1 MAESSRRF
9 RKSTSTS
16 IAATSAIALALGG
29 LSVVGPGPLAPYAA
43 AATLSGGIRDKSG
56 AVEKDAQQASDL
68 PAGSCVVSETDTAK
82 HSQAGFSWN
91 TLEPSSTSPDQT
103 LWGLSVSFD
112 NSKDRTFADWSF
124 TNGANLGKVLGT
136 GNVPSMEAGQTFLD
150 KSVTH
155 KADESIEITGSRDQR
170 NLNLYADLTAEK
182 VKQFAS
188 ATAENPVRYAWQS
201 NYKKDNPSGLKATE
215 GDSSVFSATVNPWP
229 SENIECNPITV
240 SWENWEKH
248 VIVPGDETKV
258 GTVNIPAVQ
267 NDGEDDSMSRMVVEA
282 YDGNGKFIG
291 TTDPEASGGTQN
303 LRIDEKTG
311 DIYFTWPEYRGTD
324 LATDKN
330 VNFSVLAKPRTVD
343 QLQAAAD
350 HNNEWGENKAFD
362 SSNSLTRYSKA
373 NVIDSKAFSLDDTEY
388 HDPKYDKTDAA
399 IISGV
404 DSATGPL
411 ATEPQKVTFTQTP
424 DLIKELAKKKGDNG
438 YEAKV
443 ELDEKYVYEG

>member
-1 MAESSRRF
+1 M
-9 RKSTSTS
+9 
-16 IAATSAIALALGG
+16 
-29 LSVVGPGPLAPYAA
+29 
-43 AATLSGGIRDKSG
+43 
-56 AVEKDAQQASDL
+56 
-68 PAGSCVVSETDTAK
+68 
-82 HSQAGFSWN
+82 
-91 TLEPSSTSPDQT
+91 
-103 LWGLSVSFD
+103 
-112 NSKDRTFADWSF
+112 
-124 TNGANLGKVLGT
+124 
-136 GNVPSMEAGQTFLD
+136 
-150 KSVTH
+150 
-155 KADESIEITGSRDQR
+155 
-170 NLNLYADLTAEK
+170 
-182 VKQFAS
+182 
-188 ATAENPVRYAWQS
+188 
-201 NYKKDNPSGLKATE
+201 
-215 GDSSVFSATVNPWP
+215 
-229 SENIECNPITV
+229 

-388 HDPKYDKTDAA
+388 HL
-399 IISGV
+399 S
-404 DSATGPL
+404 
-411 ATEPQKVTFTQTP
+411 
-424 DLIKELAKKKGDNG
+424 LIHI
-438 YEAKV
+438 
-443 ELDEKYVYEG
+443 

>member
-1 MAESSRRF
+1 MNSSKNKVSRRNV
-9 RKSTSTS
+9 RTGV
-16 IAATSAIALALGG
+16 AALSAITLALGS
-29 LSVVGPGPLAPYAA
+29 LSIFAPNDFAPEA
-43 AATLSGGIRDKSG
+43 TAATFTGGIRDKSG
-56 AVEKDAQQASDL
+56 AVEKGAQKASDL
-68 PAGSCVVSETDTAK
+68 PAGSCVVSETDTAS

-91 TLEPSSTSPDQT
+91 TQEPGTDSPSKT

-201 NYKKDNPSGLKATE
+201 NYTKDNPSGLKATE
-215 GDSSVFSATVNPWP
+215 GDSSAFSATVNPWP

-373 NVIDSKAFSLDDTEY
+373 NVIDSKAFSLDDTE
-388 HDPKYDKTDAA
+388 
-399 IISGV
+399 
-404 DSATGPL
+404 
-411 ATEPQKVTFTQTP
+411 
-424 DLIKELAKKKGDNG
+424 
-438 YEAKV
+438 
-443 ELDEKYVYEG
+443 